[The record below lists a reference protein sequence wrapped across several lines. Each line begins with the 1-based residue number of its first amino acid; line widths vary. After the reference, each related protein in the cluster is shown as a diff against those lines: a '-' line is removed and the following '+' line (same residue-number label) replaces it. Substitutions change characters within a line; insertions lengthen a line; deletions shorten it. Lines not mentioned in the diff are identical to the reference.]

1 MTGPAL
7 TRLLLPVAAL
17 LAPGLAAAA
26 ETAERIDLTGHWV
39 GFLSILIFVV
49 AYGFVMVEEFT
60 HLRKSKPVMLAAG
73 IIWVLIAIVYVQNGM
88 PHAAEA
94 AVRHNILEY
103 AELFLFLMAAMTYV
117 NALDERLVFEAL
129 RSWLVSRGFGY
140 RQLFW
145 LTGFLAFFIS
155 PVADNL
161 TTALLT
167 VIPWC
172 WWDVVRDVSP
182 CGCTVLMRRRPVNL
196 ILRDSPLAVRPNG
209 C

>member
-1 MTGPAL
+1 MTGHAL
-7 TRLLLPVAAL
+7 TRLILPVAAL

-26 ETAERIDLTGHWV
+26 DTAEHIDLTGHWV

-49 AYGFVMVEEFT
+49 AYAFVMVEEFT

-129 RSWLVSRGFGY
+129 RAWCLERLSDYKTPETITLTPEPLPRNANGKVMKRDL
-140 RQLFW
+140 RQR
-145 LTGFLAFFIS
+145 LA
-155 PVADNL
+155 
-161 TTALLT
+161 
-167 VIPWC
+167 
-172 WWDVVRDVSP
+172 
-182 CGCTVLMRRRPVNL
+182 
-196 ILRDSPLAVRPNG
+196 
-209 C
+209 